1 MDFCSYKDKLPNQK
15 RLKENPPDTSC
26 SACATIENKR
36 MRREARKE
44 RKRHMRD
51 AMREGFA
58 GVMIIEDRDSAF
70 AHASQEDD
78 PHEEKSYL
86 AFWVD
91 KSVPLGSRNG
101 SPGAAGVVYKSDC
114 RTFNHM

>member
-1 MDFCSYKDKLPNQK
+1 
-15 RLKENPPDTSC
+15 
-26 SACATIENKR
+26 

-51 AMREGFA
+51 AMRECFA

-78 PHEEKSYL
+78 PHEEKSCL

-91 KSVPLGSRNG
+91 RLVLLRSRNG
-101 SPGAAGVVYKSDC
+101 PPGAIGVVYKSNC
-114 RTFNHM
+114 RTFKWIEKGYPLNHM